1 MYQYNIRKNSINNS
15 IKLLQSISLQ
25 RLQWSQIGEDIY
37 NKEKDAN
44 NKDNNNI
51 SASTPTSATTPTT
64 AAGNDAT
71 DTATDTA
78 TTATHTTATA
88 TATTTPTNTNDDDD
102 DDTSN
107 TNTTNNYNSFH
118 MIQKDGK
125 HKTAADVLS
134 MPNITLTQIITI
146 INQLGKNN
154 NNVELSQFNVSNL
167 VYDTVEATCKYANYL
182 TRQSDEM
189 SRYKRNNFIS
199 IPNDILYTHSIFP
212 SFSSEELE
220 KLSFHRPVTI
230 HEASQI
236 QGVTPHSLVYLQNY
250 ITKRKR
256 STARTAASNVT
267 ASVGVESE

>member
-1 MYQYNIRKNSINNS
+1 MYQYNIRKNSINSS

-37 NKEKDAN
+37 NKERESKRD
-44 NKDNNNI
+44 NI
-51 SASTPTSATTPTT
+51 STTTPSTSTAATTPTI
-64 AAGNDAT
+64 
-71 DTATDTA
+71 TATSS
-78 TTATHTTATA
+78 
-88 TATTTPTNTNDDDD
+88 TTTSSDDDD

-107 TNTTNNYNSFH
+107 TNNNNNNNNYNAFH

-134 MPNITLTQIITI
+134 MPNITLSQIITI
-146 INQLGKNN
+146 INTLGKNN
-154 NNVELSQFNVSNL
+154 NNIELSQFNVNNL

-189 SRYKRNNFIS
+189 IRYKRNNFIS
-199 IPNDILYTHSIFP
+199 IPNDILYIHSIFP

-256 STARTAASNVT
+256 SNATTASAPTTAT
-267 ASVGVESE
+267 ASVGAGSDE

>member
-1 MYQYNIRKNSINNS
+1 MYQYNIRKNSINDS

-37 NKEKDAN
+37 NKERDASN
-44 NKDNNNI
+44 NKDSNNNI
-51 SASTPTSATTPTT
+51 STTPTSTTTTATT
-64 AAGNDAT
+64 
-71 DTATDTA
+71 
-78 TTATHTTATA
+78 TTATHTAPT
-88 TATTTPTNTNDDDD
+88 TATTSTTTNNSDDFD

-107 TNTTNNYNSFH
+107 TNTNSNNTNSYNAFH

-134 MPNITLTQIITI
+134 MPNITLSQIIAI
-146 INQLGKNN
+146 INTLGKNN
-154 NNVELSQFNVSNL
+154 NNMELSTFNVSNL

>member
-1 MYQYNIRKNSINNS
+1 MYQYNIRKNSINSS

-37 NKEKDAN
+37 NKERESN
-44 NKDNNNI
+44 SNKDNI
-51 SASTPTSATTPTT
+51 STPTPISTATITTDPTTTHTTPTT
-64 AAGNDAT
+64 S
-71 DTATDTA
+71 
-78 TTATHTTATA
+78 TA
-88 TATTTPTNTNDDDD
+88 TATTTTTTTTTSSEVDD
-102 DDTSN
+102 DDTSTNAN
-107 TNTTNNYNSFH
+107 TYNNNYNAFH

-134 MPNITLTQIITI
+134 MPNITLSQIITI

-154 NNVELSQFNVSNL
+154 NNIELSTFNVSNL

-256 STARTAASNVT
+256 SNTTTSTTVSTNVT
-267 ASVGVESE
+267 TSVGGGAESE